1 MEDAPHIHVTIVL
14 KGSLLNEHSELDIMD
29 KSDRGMSKTPAVTT
43 LESVL
48 KRLSTVP
55 ILGVDPFKFG
65 DKATKTFLLL
75 MSY

>member
-1 MEDAPHIHVTIVL
+1 
-14 KGSLLNEHSELDIMD
+14 MD
-29 KSDRGMSKTPAVTT
+29 KSDRSMSKAPAVTT

-65 DKATKTFLLL
+65 DKATKNFLTVGSYWLMTGTTSLPMLL
-75 MSY
+75 SK